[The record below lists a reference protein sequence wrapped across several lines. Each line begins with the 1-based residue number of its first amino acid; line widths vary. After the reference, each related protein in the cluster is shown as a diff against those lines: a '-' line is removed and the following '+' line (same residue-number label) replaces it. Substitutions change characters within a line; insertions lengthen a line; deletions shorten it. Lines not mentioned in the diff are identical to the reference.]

1 MRESLYQEIQDGCF
15 VDEYKDLARR
25 IHEFQ
30 EETEKSTKFTV
41 TALRHIADRMEKS
54 MGLETKVP
62 DVKKTPPARGPE
74 R

>member
-1 MRESLYQEIQDGCF
+1 MRESLYREIQDGCF

-30 EETEKSTKFTV
+30 EETEKDTRFTV

-54 MGLETKVP
+54 MGLETETRG
-62 DVKKTPPARGPE
+62 KKKAPPTRGPE